1 MPVDYHDHLRSVRQ
15 VPDMRYLVYRL
26 QTSEKIHAHPVK
38 VLFPEIPGSRIISRI
53 SSRIIQ
59 VVLWIADKG
68 LDNS

>member
-38 VLFPEIPGSRIISRI
+38 VLFPEIHTT
-53 SSRIIQ
+53 
-59 VVLWIADKG
+59 
-68 LDNS
+68 